1 MRFNTEEQQ
10 KKCIASKQPLPF
22 YLIYGSDSELILS
35 FRKKL
40 CAMLEEFCSEPDI
53 MDGRNFDLPAF
64 YDAAQL
70 VSFFG
75 GRRLI
80 IVKDFEPENL
90 TPTDCAELCSFIKE
104 LTDDVTVI
112 FSASVDSLDA
122 KKGKNAKKLLEA
134 ADRAGAS
141 IALDQRDPAS
151 LKPLIRSRCKKLG
164 CELSNDDAAFLIERC
179 GSDLST
185 LFNECDKLCAYA
197 DGTPITV
204 KMITEIC
211 SGTLSADPFALSRLM
226 LKGDLA
232 EVLARIDA
240 LIRMKQPV
248 VLIMSNISSA
258 FCNIARASAARAE
271 GKSADQFA
279 ADFSFRFQWMAQ
291 NAYRD
296 SSRLTVSKAFEICE
310 VFSDA
315 ETQLKSSPH
324 DDRTLLETAV
334 IRAMHILGGAR

>member
-22 YLIYGSDSELILS
+22 YLLYGSDSELILS

-40 CAMLEEFCSEPDI
+40 CSMLEEFCGEPDV
-53 MDGRNFDLPAF
+53 MDGRSFDLPAF

-80 IVKDFEPENL
+80 IVKDFDPEAL

-104 LTDDVTVI
+104 LSDDVTVI
-112 FSASVDSLDA
+112 FSAAVDSLDA

-141 IALDQRDPAS
+141 VALERRDPAS
-151 LKPLIRSRCKKLG
+151 LKPMIRSRCKKLG
-164 CELSNDDAAFLIERC
+164 CELSNEDAAFLIERC

-185 LFNECDKLCAYA
+185 LYNECDKLCAYA
-197 DGTPITV
+197 NGDAITV
-204 KMITEIC
+204 SMIMDVC

-226 LKGDLA
+226 LKGDLP
-232 EVLARIDA
+232 EVLSKIDA

-248 VLIMSNISSA
+248 TLILSNISSA
-258 FCNIARASAARAE
+258 FCNMARACAARAE
-271 GKSADQFA
+271 NKSSNEFA
-279 ADFSFRFQWMAQ
+279 SDFAFRFQWMAQ

-296 SSRLTVSKAFEICE
+296 SSRLTISKAFEICE
-310 VFSDA
+310 IFSDA

-334 IRAMHILGGAR
+334 IRSMQLLGGGR